1 MLHRKGR
8 GIGPFLGFLDPSLAT
23 PPKYL
28 LISVAEHIEK
38 MLARYFS
45 LSLLATAVSAASISD
60 LVGTWSTKSRK
71 VVTGPDFYDPIN
83 DKFLEPN
90 LTGISY
96 SFTEDGHYEEAYY
109 RAVANPVNPS
119 CPKGIMQWQHGKFVL
134 NSDGSL
140 ELTPIASDGR
150 QLVSDPCSSSLAT
163 YTRYNQTETFNSFQV
178 SKDPY
183 HGIQRLDL
191 KRFDDS
197 PMHPMYLV
205 YQPPQMLPTTTLN
218 PVSETGKSKRHVAR
232 DTDRLPGVRNLITK
246 EELTNPDRWLWVG
259 VFATALGGIT
269 LFYS

>member
-1 MLHRKGR
+1 L
-8 GIGPFLGFLDPSLAT
+8 SQ
-23 PPKYL
+23 
-28 LISVAEHIEK
+28 EHIET
-38 MLARYFS
+38 MIAGYFS
-45 LSLLATAVSAASISD
+45 LSLLATTVGAASISE

-83 DKFLEPN
+83 DKFLEPD

-109 RAVANPVNPS
+109 RAVANRQYSTASRVLLLSNTSGSSIAVDPS

-150 QLVSDPCSSSLAT
+150 QLLSDPCSSSVAT

-191 KRFDDS
+191 KSFDDS

-218 PVSETGKSKRHVAR
+218 PVSETGKSKRHVPR
-232 DTDRLPGVRNLITK
+232 DTDRSPGVRNLITK
-246 EELTNPDRWLWVG
+246 EELTN
-259 VFATALGGIT
+259 
-269 LFYS
+269 

>member
-1 MLHRKGR
+1 
-8 GIGPFLGFLDPSLAT
+8 
-23 PPKYL
+23 
-28 LISVAEHIEK
+28 
-38 MLARYFS
+38 MLAGYFS
-45 LSLLATAVSAASISD
+45 LSLLATAVSAAGISN

-109 RAVANPVNPS
+109 RAVANPVDPS
-119 CPKGIMQWQHGKFVL
+119 CPKGIMQWQHGKFIL

-150 QLVSDPCSSSLAT
+150 QLISDPCSSSIAT
-163 YTRYNQTETFNSFQV
+163 YTRYNQTETFNV

-191 KRFDDS
+191 KSFDDS

-218 PVSETGKSKRHVAR
+218 PVSETGKSKRHIAR
-232 DTDRLPGVRNLITK
+232 DTDRSPGVRNLITK

>member
-1 MLHRKGR
+1 MIAG
-8 GIGPFLGFLDPSLAT
+8 
-23 PPKYL
+23 
-28 LISVAEHIEK
+28 
-38 MLARYFS
+38 YFS
-45 LSLLATAVSAASISD
+45 LSLLATTVSAASISE

-83 DKFLEPN
+83 DKFLEPD

-109 RAVANPVNPS
+109 RAVANPVDPS

-150 QLVSDPCSSSLAT
+150 QLLSDPCSSSVAT
-163 YTRYNQTETFNSFQV
+163 YTRYNQTETFNV

-191 KRFDDS
+191 KGFDDS

-218 PVSETGKSKRHVAR
+218 PVSETGKSKRHVPR
-232 DTDRLPGVRNLITK
+232 DTDRSPGVRNLITK
-246 EELTNPDRWLWVG
+246 EELTNPDRWLWAG

>member
-1 MLHRKGR
+1 
-8 GIGPFLGFLDPSLAT
+8 
-23 PPKYL
+23 
-28 LISVAEHIEK
+28 
-38 MLARYFS
+38 MLAGYLS

-83 DKFLEPN
+83 DKFLEPD

-96 SFTEDGHYEEAYY
+96 SFTDDGHYEEAYY
-109 RAVANPVNPS
+109 RAMLRLSNMSGLCIAVNPS

-140 ELTPIASDGR
+140 QLTPIASDGR

-163 YTRYNQTETFNSFQV
+163 YTRYNQTETFNV

-191 KRFDDS
+191 KSFDDS

-218 PVSETGKSKRHVAR
+218 PVSETGKNKRHVAR
-232 DTDRLPGVRNLITK
+232 DTDRSPGVRNLITK